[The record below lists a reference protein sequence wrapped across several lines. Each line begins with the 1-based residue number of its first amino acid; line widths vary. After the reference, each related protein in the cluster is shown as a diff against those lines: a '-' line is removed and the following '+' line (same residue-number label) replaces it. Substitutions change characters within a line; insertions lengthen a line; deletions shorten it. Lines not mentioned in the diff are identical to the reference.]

1 MKYTVVLKNSQ
12 DFRRLYRRGKTAA
25 HPVMA
30 VVCRG
35 NGRKENRVGVTV
47 SKKLGGAVWRN
58 RVKRRLRAVYRLH
71 EEEILPGRD
80 VILIGRKAAHD
91 ASFSELEKV
100 FLKLSDRLGIKK
112 G

>member
-30 VVCRG
+30 VCCRG

>member
-12 DFRRLYRRGKTAA
+12 DFRKLYRRGKTAA

-30 VVCRG
+30 VYCRG

-47 SKKLGGAVWRN
+47 SKKLGNAVWRN
-58 RVKRRLRAVYRLH
+58 RVKRRLRAVYRLN
-71 EEEILPGRD
+71 EEKILPGRD
-80 VILIGRKAAHD
+80 LILIGRRATHD
-91 ASFSELEKV
+91 ASFPELERV
-100 FLKLSDRLGIKK
+100 FLSLSDKLGMMR